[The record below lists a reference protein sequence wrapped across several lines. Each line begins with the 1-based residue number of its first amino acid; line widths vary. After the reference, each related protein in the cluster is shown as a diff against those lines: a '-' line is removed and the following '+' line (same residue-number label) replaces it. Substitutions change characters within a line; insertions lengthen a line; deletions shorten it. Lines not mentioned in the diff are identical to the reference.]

1 MIKHELTVFQM
12 ARSRRNLNDSRPQSP
27 SDNDEDSSDER
38 SEKEPPRGR
47 SGKQS
52 DKMDVGA

>member
-1 MIKHELTVFQM
+1 M

-27 SDNDEDSSDER
+27 SDDDQESSDEK
-38 SEKEPPRGR
+38 SVQDMPRGR
-47 SGKQS
+47 SGKQTQS